1 MKFKYVIIYKILL
14 LFTISILFNANRPTP
29 GLRGF
34 TRNYKDI
41 RKEILM
47 NTVQLECFL
56 AVAEYLNFSR
66 AADFLKIT
74 QPAVSHQITS
84 LEEELGIRLFVRTSK
99 NVSLTE
105 AGLMFMEDA
114 SSILK
119 IASGAKKRLGMGIG
133 DFLSLTVGC
142 HNQSELDLLP
152 PVIHRLAGQFPT
164 LHPSV
169 KLIPFKSMANLLE
182 EERIHVMFG
191 FGQDDQKK
199 SIGIFHELARTPM
212 ACVCS
217 TAHPYAGRASLNVKE
232 LKGPMVLGEPHRLP
246 QSVLQSQIRV
256 SSSSCHPSEL
266 FFVDT
271 YESILAMVRAGL
283 GYTLLPFYPGSDKKG
298 LCYIPVTD
306 IPPLVFGL
314 YHKGIHGN
322 VILKEFIR
330 LLDEAFV

>member
-1 MKFKYVIIYKILL
+1 
-14 LFTISILFNANRPTP
+14 
-29 GLRGF
+29 
-34 TRNYKDI
+34 
-41 RKEILM
+41 M

-56 AVAEYLNFSR
+56 AVAEYLNFSK

-84 LEEELGIRLFVRTSK
+84 LEDELGARLFARTSK

-119 IASGAKKRLGMGIG
+119 IAFGAKNRLGMGG
-133 DFLSLTVGC
+133 SDFLFLTVGC

-152 PVIHRLAGQFPT
+152 PVIHRLAGRFPA

-191 FGQDDQKK
+191 FQQDDQKK
-199 SIGIFHELARTPM
+199 PIGIFHELARTPL

-217 TAHPYAGRASLNVKE
+217 TGHPYAGRTCLNVDE

-246 QSVLQSQIRV
+246 PSVLQSQIRV
-256 SSSSCHPSEL
+256 SSSCHPSEL

-271 YESILAMVRAGL
+271 YESILALVRAGL
-283 GYTLLPFYPGSDKKG
+283 GYSLLPFYPGSDKKG
-298 LCYIPVTD
+298 LCYIPVTG
-306 IPPLVFGL
+306 IPPLAFCL
-314 YHKGIHGN
+314 YHKGVRGN
-322 VILKEFIR
+322 TMLKEFIR
-330 LLDEAFV
+330 LLDEEIAAGEFRT

>member
-1 MKFKYVIIYKILL
+1 
-14 LFTISILFNANRPTP
+14 
-29 GLRGF
+29 
-34 TRNYKDI
+34 
-41 RKEILM
+41 M

-84 LEEELGIRLFVRTSK
+84 LEDELGARLFMRTSK

-114 SSILK
+114 SSILR
-119 IASGAKKRLGMGIG
+119 IVSGAKNRLGMGG
-133 DFLSLTVGC
+133 SDVLFLTVGC

-152 PVIHRLAGQFPT
+152 PVIHRLAGRFPT

-182 EERIHVMFG
+182 DERIHVMFG
-191 FGQDDQKK
+191 FQQDDQRKPV
-199 SIGIFHELARTPM
+199 GIFHELARTPL

-217 TAHPYAGRASLNVKE
+217 TGHPCAGRTCLSVDE

-246 QSVLQSQIRV
+246 ACVLQSQIRV
-256 SSSSCHPSEL
+256 SSSCHPSEL
-266 FFVDT
+266 FFADT
-271 YESILAMVRAGL
+271 YESILALVRAGL
-283 GYTLLPFYPGSDKKG
+283 GYSLLPFYPGSDKKG
-298 LCYIPVTD
+298 LCYIPVKG
-306 IPPLVFGL
+306 IPPLTFGL
-314 YHKGIHGN
+314 YHKGVKGN
-322 VILKEFIR
+322 TILKEFIR
-330 LLDEAFV
+330 LLDEDIGDGKSRT

>member
-1 MKFKYVIIYKILL
+1 
-14 LFTISILFNANRPTP
+14 
-29 GLRGF
+29 
-34 TRNYKDI
+34 
-41 RKEILM
+41 M

-56 AVAEYLNFSR
+56 AVAEYLNFSK

-84 LEEELGIRLFVRTSK
+84 LEVELGARLFARTSK

-119 IASGAKKRLGMGIG
+119 IAFGAKNRLGMGG
-133 DFLSLTVGC
+133 SDFLFLTVGC

-152 PVIHRLAGQFPT
+152 PVIHRLAGRFPA

-191 FGQDDQKK
+191 FQQDDQKK
-199 SIGIFHELARTPM
+199 PIGIFHELARTPL

-217 TAHPYAGRASLNVKE
+217 TGHPYAGRTCLNVDE

-246 QSVLQSQIRV
+246 PSVLQSQIRV
-256 SSSSCHPSEL
+256 SSSCHPSEL

-271 YESILAMVRAGL
+271 YESILALVRAGL
-283 GYTLLPFYPGSDKKG
+283 GYSLLPFYPGSDKKG
-298 LCYIPVTD
+298 LCYIPVTG
-306 IPPLVFGL
+306 IPPLAFGL
-314 YHKGIHGN
+314 YHKGVRGN
-322 VILKEFIR
+322 TMLKEFIR
-330 LLDEAFV
+330 LLDEEIAAGEFRT

>member
-1 MKFKYVIIYKILL
+1 
-14 LFTISILFNANRPTP
+14 
-29 GLRGF
+29 
-34 TRNYKDI
+34 
-41 RKEILM
+41 M

-56 AVAEYLNFSR
+56 AVAEYLNFSK

-84 LEEELGIRLFVRTSK
+84 LEDELGTRLFVRTSK

-119 IASGAKKRLGMGIG
+119 IAFGAKNRLGMGG
-133 DFLSLTVGC
+133 SDFLFLTVGC

-152 PVIHRLAGQFPT
+152 PVIHRLAGRFPA

-191 FGQDDQKK
+191 FQQDEQKK
-199 SIGIFHELARTPM
+199 PIGLFHELARIPL

-217 TAHPYAGRASLNVKE
+217 AGHPYAGRTCLNVDE
-232 LKGPMVLGEPHRLP
+232 LEGSIVLGEPHRLP
-246 QSVLQSQIRV
+246 ATVLQSQIRA
-256 SSSSCHPSEL
+256 SSSCHPSEL

-271 YESILAMVRAGL
+271 YESILALVRAGL
-283 GYTLLPFYPGSDKKG
+283 GYSLLPFYPGSDKKG
-298 LCYIPVTD
+298 LCYIPVTG
-306 IPPLVFGL
+306 IPPLAFGL
-314 YHKGIHGN
+314 YHKGVKGN
-322 VILKEFIR
+322 TILKEFIR
-330 LLDEAFV
+330 LLDEEVAAGEFRA

>member
-1 MKFKYVIIYKILL
+1 
-14 LFTISILFNANRPTP
+14 
-29 GLRGF
+29 
-34 TRNYKDI
+34 
-41 RKEILM
+41 M

-84 LEEELGIRLFVRTSK
+84 LEDELGTRLFVRTSK

-105 AGLMFMEDA
+105 AGLMFIEDA

-119 IASGAKKRLGMGIG
+119 IASGAKNRLGKGG
-133 DFLSLTVGC
+133 SDLLFLTVGC

-152 PVIHRLAGQFPT
+152 PVIHRLAGRFPT

-191 FGQDDQKK
+191 FQQDNPKK
-199 SIGIFHELARTPM
+199 PIGIFHELARTPL

-217 TAHPYAGRASLNVKE
+217 TGHPYAGRTCLNVDE

-246 QSVLQSQIRV
+246 PFVHQSQIRV
-256 SSSSCHPSEL
+256 SSSCHPSEL
-266 FFVDT
+266 YFVDT
-271 YESILAMVRAGL
+271 YESILALVRAGL
-283 GYTLLPFYPGSDKKG
+283 GYSLLPLYPGSDKKG
-298 LCYIPVTD
+298 LCYIPVTG
-306 IPPLVFGL
+306 IPPLAFGL
-314 YHKGIHGN
+314 YHKGVKGN
-322 VILKEFIR
+322 TLLKEFIR
-330 LLDEAFV
+330 LLDEETAAGELRT